1 MIHWIDNFGH
11 LFAAEDSS
19 EKVVVKSSNMIS
31 KSSTEE
37 LPQNGDSIIVNSMK
51 SLTDSETMTNENIH
65 SNNTADKDFMN
76 SSEGKTDTDMYD
88 KNINADGMNETSNS
102 TNEQLPISN
111 STNEQLPISNSTNE
125 QLPIS
130 NSGNQL
136 TQNFSTLTV
145 RQISDEEQNKLD
157 RQEKRGRLS
166 ESQRNKLEQQAAIN
180 WDKFYK
186 RNETRYVCTLLRD

>member
-11 LFAAEDSS
+11 LFSAEDSS
-19 EKVVVKSSNMIS
+19 DKVVGKSSNMIS

-111 STNEQLPISNSTNE
+111 STNEQLPISNS
-125 QLPIS
+125 
-130 NSGNQL
+130 GNQL